1 MEQQLEF
8 EGGKNFE
15 INDLM
20 MTINKNNS
28 TLVEQSHY

>member
-20 MTINKNNS
+20 MIINKQFNTS
-28 TLVEQSHY
+28 